1 MAEFHI
7 KRITL
12 PSGKVVELVYLQT
25 GWSETATVETADE
38 AGATAE
44 PRLHVRRI
52 ELCPQCGSDR
62 VHPLDWREVEDM
74 RWELDVRCPDCR
86 WTGGDVY
93 EQPEVERYDDV
104 LLAGAGDLTEEL
116 ERVTRENM
124 AEHLERFRAAL
135 DADAITPFDF

>member
-7 KRITL
+7 KRIEL
-12 PSGKVVELVYLQT
+12 PSGKVVELVYLQA
-25 GWSETATVETADE
+25 GWEQQA
-38 AGATAE
+38 ATAQADASE
-44 PRLHVRRI
+44 RIRVRRI

-62 VHPLDWREVEDM
+62 VHPLDWREVEEL

-86 WTGGDVY
+86 WIGGDVY

-104 LLAGAGDLTEEL
+104 LLAAAGDLTEEL
-116 ERVTRENM
+116 DRITRENM

>member
-7 KRITL
+7 KRIQL
-12 PSGKVVELVYLQT
+12 PSGKMVELIYLQT
-25 GWSETATVETADE
+25 AREQQPAA
-38 AGATAE
+38 AE
-44 PRLHVRRI
+44 PGMSATIRVRRI
-52 ELCPQCGSDR
+52 ELCPECGSDR
-62 VHPLDWREVEDM
+62 VHPLDWREVEDL

-93 EQPEVERYDDV
+93 DQPEVERYDDV

-116 ERVTRENM
+116 DRITRENM
-124 AEHLERFRAAL
+124 ADHLERFRAAL

>member
-1 MAEFHI
+1 MAGFHI
-7 KRITL
+7 KKIQL
-12 PSGKVVELVYLQT
+12 ASGKVVELVYLQA
-25 GWSETATVETADE
+25 GWEQQA
-38 AGATAE
+38 ATAE
-44 PRLHVRRI
+44 ADAAERIRVRRI

-62 VHPLDWREVEDM
+62 VHPLDWREVEGL

-116 ERVTRENM
+116 DRITRENM
-124 AEHLERFRAAL
+124 ADHLERFRAAL

>member
-1 MAEFHI
+1 MAEFHV
-7 KRITL
+7 KRIEL
-12 PSGKVVELVYLQT
+12 PGGKVVELVYLQA
-25 GWSETATVETADE
+25 GWDQDVP
-38 AGATAE
+38 ATAGE
-44 PRLHVRRI
+44 DGSARIHVRRI
-52 ELCPQCGSDR
+52 ELCPECGSYR

-86 WTGGDVY
+86 WTGSGVY

-104 LLAGAGDLTEEL
+104 LLAAAGDLTEEL
-116 ERVTRENM
+116 DRVTRENM

>member
-1 MAEFHI
+1 MAEFHV

-25 GWSETATVETADE
+25 GWAETTTVEADE

-52 ELCPQCGSDR
+52 ELCLQCGSDR

-86 WTGGDVY
+86 WTGSDVY

-104 LLAGAGDLTEEL
+104 LLAAAGDLTEEL
-116 ERVTRENM
+116 DRITRENM